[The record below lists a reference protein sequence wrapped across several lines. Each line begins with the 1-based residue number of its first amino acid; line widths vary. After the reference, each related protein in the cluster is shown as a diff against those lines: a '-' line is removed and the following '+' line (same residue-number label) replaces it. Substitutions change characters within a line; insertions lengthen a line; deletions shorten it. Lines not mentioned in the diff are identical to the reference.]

1 MNNASGRDRMPPAA
15 AAAGSLATSP
25 GNATPAIAVAGGY
38 LRTRKSLR
46 AWLAHE
52 FPGARIVE
60 AAGADDVR
68 RVVGAENIAVALVDI
83 DLPGMR
89 GIELLRLL
97 RQLAP
102 AAAPIA
108 VTAYHA
114 ESYRD
119 YAIGAGAVACLSPH
133 ATDDSLMNTVARLLS
148 AAKPVTAPAEVP
160 ESVAQGHEVTQ

>member
-1 MNNASGRDRMPPAA
+1 MDDPPA
-15 AAAGSLATSP
+15 
-25 GNATPAIAVAGGY
+25 IVVAGGY
-38 LRTRKSLR
+38 LSTRKSLR
-46 AWLAHE
+46 DWLAHE

-68 RVVGAENIAVALVDI
+68 RVAGAERIAVALVDI

-89 GIELLRLL
+89 GIELLRLV

-108 VTAYHA
+108 LTAYHA

-119 YAIGAGAVACLSPH
+119 YAIGAGAAACLSPH
-133 ATDDSLMNTVARLLS
+133 AVDTSLAAVVARLLH
-148 AAKPVTAPAEVP
+148 AANP
-160 ESVAQGHEVTQ
+160 GTQP